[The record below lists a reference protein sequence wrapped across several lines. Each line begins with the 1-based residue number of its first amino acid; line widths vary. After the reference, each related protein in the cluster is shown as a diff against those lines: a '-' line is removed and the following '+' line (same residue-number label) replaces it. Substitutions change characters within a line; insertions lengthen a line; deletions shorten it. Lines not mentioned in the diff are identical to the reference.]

1 MGGLLF
7 GDKQVCL
14 SLDKGSLWDN
24 RPAPQTLEE
33 GYHYDHL
40 IELVKS
46 GKEEDWNEFIRLF
59 SKTTANNTPTK
70 INAGKII
77 FDMPVCEK
85 TEFYLDIAT
94 GEACVN
100 NETQSLKSFISAD
113 KNQIIVDG
121 VEIQGNHIP
130 MDAYKKEYT
139 VMVYY
144 K

>member
-1 MGGLLF
+1 
-7 GDKQVCL
+7 
-14 SLDKGSLWDN
+14 
-24 RPAPQTLEE
+24 
-33 GYHYDHL
+33 
-40 IELVKS
+40 
-46 GKEEDWNEFIRLF
+46 
-59 SKTTANNTPTK
+59 
-70 INAGKII
+70 
-77 FDMPVCEK
+77 MPVCEK

-100 NETQSLKSFISAD
+100 NETQSLKTFISED

-130 MDAYKKEYT
+130 MDAYKKEYN